1 VKHALLWDSSAV
13 LAVLDEADSNHG
25 TARALLERL
34 AEKPHHAVITNYL
47 LVEAHALLLRR
58 LGRGVAREWLEKAS
72 PPVLQA
78 TARDEE
84 RGREIIARHR
94 DKNYSLCDAISF
106 AVMEA
111 RAIRRVFTFDRHF
124 RQYGRFEVIG
134 V

>member
-1 VKHALLWDSSAV
+1 MKQALLWDSSAV
-13 LAVLDEADSNHG
+13 LAVLDETDSNHRA
-25 TARALLERL
+25 ARTLLEQL

-47 LVEAHALLLRR
+47 LVEAHALVLRR
-58 LGRGVAREWLEKAS
+58 LGRSVARAWLEEAS

-94 DKNYSLCDAISF
+94 DKSYSLCDAISF

-111 RAIRRVFTFDRHF
+111 REIRRVFTFDRHF
-124 RQYGRFEVIG
+124 RQYGRFEVLG
-134 V
+134 A